1 MEWIQGRRRVFV
13 GEFWCINGRQWIVK
27 TCSGQRWFAKTGSGQ
42 AQEKFDKKID
52 VTLAVTE
59 RRPRSDQAAKD
70 FPVRFDRAAANAA
83 RAVERGRGVTCA
95 QPTLARVHLRELQE
109 NASLFWVLSLCLS
122 EPILVKWWNIDIK
135 VDKGAGFSPAA
146 Q

>member
-1 MEWIQGRRRVFV
+1 MCFD
-13 GEFWCINGRQWIVK
+13 NGLSRQARDNDHLPRQARDKRKVK
-27 TCSGQRWFAKTGSGQ
+27 LTKKLPF
-42 AQEKFDKKID
+42 FD
-52 VTLAVTE
+52 VPLAVAE

-109 NASLFWVLSLCLS
+109 NTSLF
-122 EPILVKWWNIDIK
+122 
-135 VDKGAGFSPAA
+135 
-146 Q
+146 